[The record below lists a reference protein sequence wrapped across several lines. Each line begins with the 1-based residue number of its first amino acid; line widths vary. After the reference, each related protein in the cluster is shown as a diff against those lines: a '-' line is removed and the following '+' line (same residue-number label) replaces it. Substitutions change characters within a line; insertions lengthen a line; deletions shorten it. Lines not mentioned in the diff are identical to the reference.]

1 MLKLESDNTSTTEAA
16 APSTIR
22 FSTSDFPEKDR
33 LEICREQCRRMAL
46 KIDFEPATDAAF
58 ECAVAVRALPDVKLI
73 ASKMSAVRIKRIEAS
88 SASECEDF
96 VFLLNQNSAAA
107 VAARGREVTL
117 DVGDAVLMNTAEVKT
132 FDRRAYG
139 GALALRVPRAVLTS
153 VVSHVDDVIM
163 HPVSRQVGILKL
175 LGGYAISL
183 LNEVKLPSAELQR
196 TAVNHLH
203 DLVALALGATH
214 DAAGIAIGRGLPA
227 ARLRLAKAY
236 IIENSS
242 RRDLSVGVVA
252 AHLGLTP
259 RNLQRLFES
268 DGTTFSEF
276 LLAQRL
282 SCAYTML
289 TQANWAQS
297 PVGAIAYDAGFGDL
311 SYFNRSF
318 KRRYG
323 ATPREIRNTM
333 LHGIERG
340 VAGANPA

>member
-1 MLKLESDNTSTTEAA
+1 
-16 APSTIR
+16 
-22 FSTSDFPEKDR
+22 
-33 LEICREQCRRMAL
+33 MAL
-46 KIDFEPATDAAF
+46 KIDFEPAAETAF
-58 ECAVAVRALPDVKLI
+58 ECAVAMRALPGVKLI
-73 ASKMSAVRIKRIEAS
+73 ASKMSAVRIKRTEETTAS
-88 SASECEDF
+88 DSENF

-117 DVGDAVLMNTAEVKT
+117 DVGDAILMNTAEFKA

-153 VVSHVDDVIM
+153 IVSHVDDVVM

-175 LGGYAISL
+175 LGGYTISM
-183 LNEVKLPSAELQR
+183 LNEVTLPSPELQR

-236 IIENSS
+236 IVENSN
-242 RRDLSVGVVA
+242 RRDLSVGGVA

-268 DGTTFSEF
+268 EGTTFSEF

-282 SCAYTML
+282 SRAYTML
-289 TQANWAQS
+289 TEANWARS

-323 ATPREIRNTM
+323 ATPREIRSTAPREA
-333 LHGIERG
+333 GRG
-340 VAGANPA
+340 NGAGQAFT

>member
-1 MLKLESDNTSTTEAA
+1 MLNLDLDGVPMPETA

-33 LEICREQCRRMAL
+33 LEMCREQCRRMAL
-46 KIDFEPATDAAF
+46 KIDFEPAAGTAF
-58 ECAVAVRALPDVKLI
+58 ECAVAVRALPGAKLF
-73 ASKMSAVRIKRIEAS
+73 ASKMSAVRIKRTEDAGS
-88 SASECEDF
+88 SECEDF
-96 VFLLNQNSAAA
+96 VFLLNQSSAAA
-107 VAARGREVTL
+107 VAARGREVAL
-117 DVGDAVLMNTAEVKT
+117 DVGDGVLMNTAEVKT
-132 FDRRAYG
+132 FDRRAFG
-139 GALALRVPRAVLTS
+139 GAIALRVPRSVLTS
-153 VVSHVDDVIM
+153 IVSHVDDVVM
-163 HPVSRQVGILKL
+163 HPVSRKVGILKL
-175 LGGYAISL
+175 LGGYTDSL
-183 LNEVKLPSAELQR
+183 LNEVKEPPPELQR

-236 IIENSS
+236 IVENSN
-242 RRDLSVGVVA
+242 RRDLSVGSVA
-252 AHLGLTP
+252 AHFGLTA

-282 SCAYTML
+282 SRAYTML
-289 TQANWAQS
+289 TEPGWARTS
-297 PVGAIAYDAGFGDL
+297 VGAIAYDAGFGDL

-323 ATPREIRNTM
+323 ATPRDVRNAM
-333 LHGIERG
+333 PCGIG
-340 VAGANPA
+340 VASSGGVCP